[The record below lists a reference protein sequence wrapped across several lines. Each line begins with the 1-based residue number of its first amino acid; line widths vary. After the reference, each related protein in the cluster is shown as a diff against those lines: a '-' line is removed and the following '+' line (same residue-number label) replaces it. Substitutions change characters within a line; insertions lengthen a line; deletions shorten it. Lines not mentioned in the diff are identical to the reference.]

1 MPAAKNQTKG
11 ATSQPP
17 PDAKTDPKQQ
27 KNLKEIE
34 GQVKESEEGERCPLS
49 FEQQKFPKLTNV
61 SSKQNG
67 PPSHVQYLLV

>member
-34 GQVKESEEGERCPLS
+34 GQVKESEEGERCPLP
-49 FEQQKFPKLTNV
+49 FEQHKFPK
-61 SSKQNG
+61 
-67 PPSHVQYLLV
+67 H